1 MTNKLIGSE
10 KYILLYNDEV
20 VIKNLIYVVQVILV
34 SDLARF
40 YEWFESKDI
49 NKAVKRNKERFPV
62 NFMFQL
68 ADEEYENLRF
78 QSGTSKVRSGR

>member
-20 VIKNLIYVVQVILV
+20 VIRNLIYVVQVILV

-49 NKAVKRNKERFPV
+49 NKAVKRNKERF
-62 NFMFQL
+62 MFQL
-68 ADEEYENLRF
+68 EDEEYENLRF